1 MNYIE
6 LELSL
11 SSVDI
16 YSDILQS
23 DLCDIGFESFLDKKD
38 GFFAYCQKEIF
49 NQEDLDFLLNAFR
62 ENNTSV
68 NVSYNIKEIE
78 QQDWNMEWEKSY
90 EAVLVDDFC
99 YIRASFHSP
108 IKNVEFNI
116 EISPKMSFGTAH
128 HPTTYQIIQLLRDEP
143 LEGKDVMDMGTGT
156 GVLAILCKLKGAK
169 SVDAWDNDEWAY
181 ENAKENVMKNNVEVD
196 VQLGDASGL
205 SKSYDL
211 FIANINRNILL
222 QDMATYSKHL
232 RTGGTLLLS
241 GFYDND
247 VEILEK
253 CANENNLHLVTHI
266 SKENWAALRF
276 IKKQ

>member
-1 MNYIE
+1 
-6 LELSL
+6 
-11 SSVDI
+11 
-16 YSDILQS
+16 
-23 DLCDIGFESFLDKKD
+23 
-38 GFFAYCQKEIF
+38 
-49 NQEDLDFLLNAFR
+49 
-62 ENNTSV
+62 
-68 NVSYNIKEIE
+68 
-78 QQDWNMEWEKSY
+78 
-90 EAVLVDDFC
+90 
-99 YIRASFHSP
+99 
-108 IKNVEFNI
+108 
-116 EISPKMSFGTAH
+116 
-128 HPTTYQIIQLLRDEP
+128 
-143 LEGKDVMDMGTGT
+143 
-156 GVLAILCKLKGAK
+156 
-169 SVDAWDNDEWAY
+169 
-181 ENAKENVMKNNVEVD
+181 MKNNVEVD